1 MIQRIQSLLLF
12 VAAACFAVAC
22 FMPVGTFIANDTYY
36 LVTSWSANVNIP
48 NGEIIYPT
56 YFVGLLQVL
65 LAGLSLVTIF
75 LYKKRMLQSRLC
87 LAGMF
92 LSFILLAIM
101 LWIYPDFILPKV
113 FGVSKLE
120 LQYSL
125 FPLLSIVPLACFYF
139 ANKCILNDEK
149 KVRAADRLR

>member
-22 FMPVGTFIANDTYY
+22 FMPVGTFVTSDTYY
-36 LVTSWSANVNIP
+36 LVTSWSVNVNIQG
-48 NGEIIYPT
+48 GEPIYPT
-56 YFVGLLQVL
+56 YFIGLLQIL
-65 LAGLSLVTIF
+65 LAGLSLVTLF

-92 LSFILLAIM
+92 LNFILLAIM
-101 LWIYPDFILPKV
+101 LWVYPDFILTGALKV
-113 FGVSKLE
+113 TE
-120 LQYSL
+120 IRMEYSL
-125 FPLLSIVPLACFYF
+125 FTVLSIVPLACFYF